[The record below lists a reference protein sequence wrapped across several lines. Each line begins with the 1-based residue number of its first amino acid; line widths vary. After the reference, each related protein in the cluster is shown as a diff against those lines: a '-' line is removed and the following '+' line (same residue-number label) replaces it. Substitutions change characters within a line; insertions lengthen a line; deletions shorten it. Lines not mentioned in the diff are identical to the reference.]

1 MLQTLR
7 IFLFCIV
14 YQNISQFIENYT
26 GASEYESVDDANNIK
41 ELYGILK
48 SYCMSVAFL
57 KQKVEYNL
65 FCHNLFDKYLCL
77 YVLRKTNKT
86 IVL

>member
-1 MLQTLR
+1 MTAYCYKHWEF
-7 IFLFCIV
+7 FLFCIV
-14 YQNISQFIENYT
+14 YQNISQFIEKYT

-41 ELYGILK
+41 ELYGILT

-65 FCHNLFDKYLCL
+65 FFHNLFDKYF
-77 YVLRKTNKT
+77 VF
-86 IVL
+86 VSFV